1 MLNKTIIAVHADCL
15 KNDAELTAWVGENG
29 FVIVDDLRHPDCAEL
44 SVLLRDDQ
52 HRLSLFKVE
61 NKQKM
66 RVCVDFVGGT
76 QAYRRQQ
83 ASVKNEMLA
92 RALGLKANSE
102 KPLWVIDATAG
113 FGRDSMLLASL
124 GCVVTLVERSRLM
137 CFLLK
142 DGMQRA
148 AHLPELLPILSRMQL
163 LPMDACDYLTA
174 LNQSKTAHD
183 SRPDAIYLD
192 PMFPASKN
200 TAQVKKDMRI
210 LREVLDEED
219 DGDLLLRAA
228 LSSGA
233 SRVVVKRP
241 RKAEHL
247 GARKPNHSVDG
258 QSSRFDVYLSPQ

>member
-52 HRLSLFKVE
+52 HRLSLFRVE

-92 RALGLKANSE
+92 RALGLKANSD

-124 GCVVTLVERSRLM
+124 GCVVTLLERSRLM
-137 CFLLK
+137 CFLLS
-142 DGMQRA
+142 DGLQRA
-148 AHLPELLPILSRMQL
+148 ARHSELLPMLSRMQL
-163 LPMDACDYLTA
+163 LQVDACDYLAA
-174 LNQSKTAHD
+174 LNQLKTENSQH
-183 SRPDAIYLD
+183 PDAIYLD

-200 TAQVKKDMRI
+200 TAQVKKEMRI
-210 LREVLDEED
+210 LREVLGEED
-219 DGDLLLRAA
+219 GGDLLLRTA
-228 LSSGA
+228 LASGE

-241 RKAEHL
+241 RKAEYL
-247 GARKPNHSVDG
+247 GVCKPNHSIDG
-258 QSSRFDVYLSPQ
+258 QSSRFDVYLARQ